1 MLSPYLFAPVHLS
14 LSTGRVYS
22 ASLMQS
28 YEQLWNDVLALIE
41 LEVPKPRFQTWFKNT
56 FISHEE
62 NGILYIGVPTQ
73 FVREWLTSKY
83 SKTIMKCIRQI
94 DDNYKMIE
102 CIVAMQ
108 PQKTQSAPLMPQV
121 QSEKPTLPL
130 EMHSINKKDNL
141 NPKYTFQ
148 SYIVGPFNE
157 LAYSAAQAILAKPG
171 IYNPLYIYGPTGLGK
186 THLIQAIGN
195 ELKKRY
201 PHLQVYYT
209 TSEQF
214 VTNVVG
220 AIHGNSITA
229 LKERYRKYDVFIMDD
244 IQFLSGK
251 EKSQEEMFHLF
262 NILSENNKQILFSS
276 DKHPNFIIGLEDR
289 LKSRCSAGMVID
301 VSKPEFESRLAIIRQ
316 KCKDHA
322 YGIPEDV
329 LMFIAQHVEG
339 NIRELEGIIN
349 SLSCQLAVQKD
360 AVDINLVKQLIKHN
374 LKSKRVIAT
383 EDLVQIVANYYKI
396 NPESVFEATR
406 RKEVVRARQVVMFL
420 LRNDFDVSF
429 PQIGRSLG
437 GKDHTTVIHSFEK
450 IKKEIETDLSLN
462 QDIERI
468 RSLISA

>member
-1 MLSPYLFAPVHLS
+1 
-14 LSTGRVYS
+14 
-22 ASLMQS
+22 MQS
-28 YEQLWNDVLALIE
+28 YEQMWNDVLALIE

-83 SKTIMKCIRQI
+83 LKTIMKCVRQI

-102 CIVAMQ
+102 CIVSIQ
-108 PQKTQSAPLMPQV
+108 PQKTQTPAPVIRSQG
-121 QSEKPTLPL
+121 EKPSLPL
-130 EMHSINKKDNL
+130 EMQAINKRDNL

-148 SYIVGPFNE
+148 TYIVGPFNE

-186 THLIQAIGN
+186 THLIQAIGK

-220 AIHGNSITA
+220 AIHGNSIAT
-229 LKERYRKYDVFIMDD
+229 LKDRYRKYDVFIMDD
-244 IQFLSGK
+244 VQFLSGK
-251 EKSQEEMFHLF
+251 DKSQEEMFHLF

-301 VSKPEFESRLAIIRQ
+301 VSKPEYESRLAIVRQ
-316 KCKDHA
+316 KCNDHN
-322 YGIPEDV
+322 YTIPEDV
-329 LMFIAQHVEG
+329 LMFIAQNVEG
-339 NIRELEGIIN
+339 NIRELEGIVN
-349 SLSCQLAVQKD
+349 SLSCHAVLQKEGI
-360 AVDINLVKQLIKHN
+360 DINSAKQLIKHN
-374 LKSKRVIAT
+374 MKSKRVIAT

-396 NPESVFEATR
+396 NPESVYEATR
-406 RKEVVRARQVVMFL
+406 RKEVVRARQVTMFI

-450 IKKEIETDLSLN
+450 IKKEVETDLSLN